1 MTQVSATR
9 SIPFFNYREA
19 FAGQEEEYVRVFRDV
34 LRRGA
39 FIMQQDLERF
49 EANLAGYLGVKH
61 AIGLAN
67 CTDALVIALRAAGIG
82 PGDEVIFPSHTMVAS
97 PSSVFFVGATPVPV
111 DCGPD
116 HLMDPDSA
124 RNAITSRTTA
134 IMPVQLNGRT
144 ADMDAIGTLAREH
157 GLLIIEDSAQGLGSK
172 FRDRFAGTFGVAGT
186 FSFYPAKILGCF
198 GDGGALV
205 TDDDEV
211 ARKTRLYRDHGRN
224 GQTGDV
230 EIWGLNSRLDNL
242 QAAIL
247 DFQLRDYQAI
257 IDRRRAIARLYQQL
271 LSDVRELVL
280 PPAPEGDPDHYD
292 TFQNYEIEA
301 ERRDDLRKHLKE
313 RGIGTLVQW
322 GGKAVHQFRAL
333 GFTQHLPNTE
343 RLFTRCLMLP
353 MNLTLSDD
361 DVRYV
366 ATAVREFYSHG

>member
-1 MTQVSATR
+1 MTRVSATR

-97 PSSVFFVGATPVPV
+97 PSAVFFVGATPVPV

-116 HLMDPDSA
+116 HLMDPGSV
-124 RNAITSRTTA
+124 RNAITRRTKA

-144 ADMDAIGTLAREH
+144 ADMHAIGTLAREH
-157 GLLIIEDSAQGLGSK
+157 GLLIVEDSAQGLGSK

-224 GQTGDV
+224 AQTGDV
-230 EIWGLNSRLDNL
+230 EMWGLNSRLDNL

-247 DFQLRDYQAI
+247 DLQFRDYQTI
-257 IDRRRAIARLYQQL
+257 INRRRAVARLYQQL
-271 LSDVRELVL
+271 LGDVRELLL
-280 PPAPEGDPDHYD
+280 PPAPESDPDHYD

-301 ERRDDLRKHLKE
+301 ERRDDLRTYLKE

-322 GGKAVHQFRAL
+322 GGKAVHQFRVL
-333 GFTQHLPNTE
+333 GFTQQLPNTE

-366 ATAVREFYSHG
+366 AGAVREFYSHG

>member
-1 MTQVSATR
+1 MTRLTATR

-19 FAGQEEEYVRVFRDV
+19 FAGQEEEYVQVFRDV

-82 PGDEVIFPSHTMVAS
+82 PGDEVMFPSHTMVAS

-111 DCGPD
+111 DCGSD
-116 HLMDPDSA
+116 HLMDPDSV
-124 RNAITSRTTA
+124 RNAITSRTKA

-157 GLLIIEDSAQGLGSK
+157 GLLIVEDSAQGLGSK
-172 FRDRFAGTFGVAGT
+172 FRGRFAGTFGVAGT

-224 GQTGDV
+224 GQTGEV
-230 EIWGLNSRLDNL
+230 EMWGLNSRLDNL

-247 DFQLRDYQAI
+247 DCQFRDYQAI

-271 LSDVRELVL
+271 IGDLRELAL
-280 PPAPEGDPDHYD
+280 PPAPESDPDHYD

-301 ERRDDLRKHLKE
+301 ERRDELRQYLKE

-361 DVRYV
+361 DTRYV
-366 ATAVREFYSHG
+366 AGAVREFYGRG